1 MSVMDPRPGV
11 RIFTWGCQ
19 MNEEDSEQ
27 LGLLAEQAGYRVT
40 DDLDDARLVLLN
52 TCSVR
57 KKPEEKVYSLLG
69 DLSHWKAAHPDGLIG
84 VCGCM
89 VQVRADTILTRAP
102 QVDFVLGTAQMHQ
115 LPEVLQQYAQSRP
128 RIVRLSLP
136 ERAAEALDYL
146 PERHPDRPAQL
157 RAHVPVMYGCDR
169 FCTFCVVPLTRGRE
183 RSRPMNDIL
192 AEIKRL
198 ADAGTREVTLLG
210 QTVNSYGKRLP
221 DGERTSF
228 AELLRQ
234 TARIPG
240 IWRIRF
246 TAPYPIHFTDEL
258 IETMAAL
265 PQVCEHVHLPLQAAD
280 DLLLRSM
287 KRGYTVEQYDAI
299 VRKLRAAMPDIAI
312 TTDLMIGH
320 PGETDEQYEN
330 TLRYVEQVRFDS
342 AFMFA
347 YSPRPGTRAAEQTDQ
362 IPRDVKRDRLSRL
375 IALQN
380 RITLEI
386 NTAQAGHE
394 YEVLVD
400 GPSGRQP
407 GQLTG
412 FTRQFKTVNVYAPD
426 THIGQVVRVRTTSG
440 HPWGFRAE
448 LVQ

>member
-1 MSVMDPRPGV
+1 MSGADPRPGV

-40 DDLDDARLVLLN
+40 DRLDDARLVLLN

-69 DLSHWKAAHPDGLIG
+69 ELSHWKAAHPDGVIG

-89 VQVRADTILTRAP
+89 VQVRADAILARAP
-102 QVDFVLGTAQMHQ
+102 QVDFVLGTAQMHR
-115 LPEVLQQYAQSRP
+115 LPEVLQQFEAERKRIAYIDLPRRP
-128 RIVRLSLP
+128 D
-136 ERAAEALDYL
+136 EALQYL
-146 PERHPDRPAQL
+146 PERRPDRPAQL

-192 AEIKRL
+192 DEIRRL

-221 DGERTSF
+221 DGECTTF

-258 IETMAAL
+258 IDTMASL
-265 PQVCEHVHLPLQAAD
+265 PQVCEQVHLPLQAAD
-280 DLLLRSM
+280 DALLRSM
-287 KRGYTVEQYDAI
+287 KRGYTVEQYDRI

-320 PGETDEQYEN
+320 PGETDEQFEN
-330 TLRYVEQVRFDS
+330 TLRYVEHVRFDS

-362 IPRDVKRDRLSRL
+362 IPRDMKRERLSRL

-386 NTAQAGHE
+386 NMAQVGRV

-412 FTRQFKTVNVYAPD
+412 FTRQFKTVNFTGAD
-426 THIGQVVRVRTTSG
+426 SLIGQLVHVRTVSG